1 MWKLKSLEGQKVLIN
16 IWATYLVRTL
26 HSRAAASGEVIRT
39 DQEPLRH
46 QDNHFEFRSGC
57 RNGGAFRQEEGL
69 RISCAAG
76 YSFLANK
83 IDVNSIPRNWLVNAN
98 GKWQWEQI
106 GFDSSEPDWEK
117 SMLARLEGTK

>member
-1 MWKLKSLEGQKVLIN
+1 LNFDQDVGMVEPFVKKKGFAFPVLP
-16 IWATYLVRTL
+16 A
-26 HSRAAASGEVIRT
+26 
-39 DQEPLRH
+39 
-46 QDNHFEFRSGC
+46 
-57 RNGGAFRQEEGL
+57 
-69 RISCAAG
+69 